1 MSNDAIVKKEK
12 KFNRRPNEDIRIRTS
27 EDKKYIM
34 VDLIKTWILPVN
46 YIAAIVKNAASSPQ
60 SDSATNDKANG

>member
-60 SDSATNDKANG
+60 SVSATNDKANG